1 MKSSDLGGRVALVTG
16 AAGNIGQAIRVALQS
31 AGARVYATDIRANPE
46 EDIAL
51 HDVTSEESWAATL
64 SDLEAREGRLDI
76 LVNNAGVAPMAN
88 VIDTTLDAWQ
98 RCFRINVESALIG
111 MKAALPLLRQ
121 ASGDRPGGVS
131 IINVASAAAN
141 KPSPMAAAYCSSKAA
156 LVMLS
161 RTAAVEFGRLEY
173 GVRVNT
179 VNPGAVESDM
189 INGIVTRYSQILDG
203 ESVDSLKQA
212 MRADVPLG
220 RLATP
225 EDVADAVAWLASEAS
240 RFVHGTELHVDG
252 GLTA

>member
-1 MKSSDLGGRVALVTG
+1 MKSTDMSGRVVLVTG
-16 AAGNIGQAIRVALQS
+16 AAGNIGKAVCHALTE
-31 AGARVYATDIRANPE
+31 AGATVYPSDLRADPARGIE
-46 EDIAL
+46 AL
-51 HDVTSEESWAATL
+51 DVTSEQAWATAVARI
-64 SDLEAREGRLDI
+64 EASSGRLDVLI
-76 LVNNAGVAPMAN
+76 NNAGIAPMAHIEEN
-88 VIDTTLDAWQ
+88 TLEDWQ

-111 MKAALPLLRQ
+111 MKSALPLLRQ
-121 ASGDRPGGVS
+121 SGNGS
-131 IINVASAAAN
+131 IVNVASAAAN

-161 RTAAVEFGRLEY
+161 RTAAVEFGRLGY

-189 INGIVTRYSQILDG
+189 INGIVARYSTILG
-203 ESVDSLKQA
+203 GTSQENLKQA
-212 MRADVPLG
+212 MRDDVPLG

-225 EDVADAVAWLASEAS
+225 SDVAEAVLWLASDAS